1 MELTMETKINYLFR
15 LSVGIIFYLILMT
28 SCDPGNAPEI
38 SSDPLF
44 PTQVGNIWYFER
56 FEVNSKGEIVGN
68 KVYTDSLVI
77 TGKNIIGNKQSYL
90 ITFYREGEQTHS
102 GYLFCSNGQ
111 IQLYSTFLIP
121 LLPVDTTKCYT
132 ALTKQWQTIC
142 DLRESKWKI
151 TDSIAEMLPTI
162 ISDGKGGYKT
172 ETSLNAYTVD
182 IEGSLA
188 NIAIG
193 GTKINGE
200 TRKGFQFCFKGGR
213 IFRIITPEN
222 VKLKK
227 SEGLEYFDNDRAVF
241 LDKINLY
248 ITYTPGIG
256 ITEIFEDYA
265 YGPHPKRYISK
276 LKSVKLQ

>member
-1 MELTMETKINYLFR
+1 MELAMETKTNYLFR
-15 LSVGIIFYLILMT
+15 LSVAIIFYLLLIT
-28 SCDPGNAPEI
+28 SCDSGNAPEI

-56 FEVNSKGEIVGN
+56 FEVNSKGEIVGD

-77 TGKNIIGNKQSYL
+77 TGKSIIGDKQSYL
-90 ITFYREGEQTHS
+90 ITFYREGDQTHS
-102 GYLFCSNGQ
+102 GYLFCSSGQ

-121 LLPVDTTKCYT
+121 LAPVDTTKCYT
-132 ALTKQWQTIC
+132 ALTKQWQKIC

-151 TDSIAEMLPTI
+151 TDSIPDLRPTL
-162 ISDGKGGYKT
+162 ISDEKGDYKT
-172 ETSLNAYTVD
+172 EVNLSAYLVD

-188 NIAIG
+188 NIVE
-193 GTKINGE
+193 TKINGE

-213 IFRIITPEN
+213 IFRIITPGN
-222 VKLKK
+222 LKLRK
-227 SEGLEYFDNDRAVF
+227 SDELEYFDNDRAVF

-276 LKSVKLQ
+276 LKSVKLR

>member
-1 MELTMETKINYLFR
+1 MELAMETKINYLFR
-15 LSVGIIFYLILMT
+15 LSVAIIFYLLLIT

-44 PTQVGNIWYFER
+44 PTQIGNTWYFER
-56 FEVNSKGEIVGN
+56 FEVNAEGHIVGD
-68 KVYTDSLVI
+68 KVYSDSLVI
-77 TGKNIIGNKQSYL
+77 TGKSTIDNIQSYL

-111 IQLYSTFLIP
+111 IELYSTFLIP
-121 LLPVDTTKCYT
+121 LLPADTTQCYT
-132 ALTKQWQTIC
+132 ALTKQWQKIC
-142 DLRESKWKI
+142 DLRENKWKI
-151 TDSIAEMLPTI
+151 TDSVPDMRPSLVI
-162 ISDGKGGYKT
+162 DGKGGFKT
-172 ETSLNAYTVD
+172 DTNLSAYIVD

-188 NIAIG
+188 NIVE
-193 GTKINGE
+193 TQINGE

-213 IFRIITPEN
+213 IFRTITST
-222 VKLKK
+222 LKK

-256 ITEIFEDYA
+256 ITEIFENYA
-265 YGPHPKRYISK
+265 YGPHPKRYLSK
-276 LKSVKLQ
+276 LKSVKLR